1 MARRKKYD
9 IDSKEKLD
17 AELEPVSCLLND
29 GKRAEA
35 WAAFDAVCLRVKDL
49 KDFEAVILW
58 KRLQGKA

>member
-17 AELEPVSCLLND
+17 TELEAVSCLLND
-29 GKRAEA
+29 GKREEA
-35 WAAFDAVCLRVKDL
+35 WAVFDAVCRRVKDL